1 MKTYTVQITRTIMVE
16 HEVEAADEDSA
27 RELAEEWAYG
37 ECDWIDHINYAD
49 VVIEDVSEQEAAE

>member
-1 MKTYTVQITRTIMVE
+1 MKKFTVQITRTLMIE
-16 HEVEAADEDSA
+16 HEVEAVDEDSA

-37 ECDWIDHINYAD
+37 ECDWMDMINYAD

>member
-37 ECDWIDHINYAD
+37 ECDWIDHINSAD
-49 VVIEDVSEQEAAE
+49 VVIEDVSESVVA

>member
-1 MKTYTVQITRTIMVE
+1 MKKFTVQITRTLMIE
-16 HEVEAADEDSA
+16 HKVEAVDEDSA

-37 ECDWIDHINYAD
+37 ECDWMDVINYAD